1 MCERAARL
9 ASRRVSPMPPAGED
23 PDAAPSCS
31 GAVQD
36 GQELERVLPNGDL
49 YRGQWRGAVPHGAG
63 KYLWVDG
70 CMYEGEWRRG
80 KATGRGRFSWP
91 SGATYE
97 GEFLDGFMH
106 GAGTYV
112 GAAGDTYRGAWAK
125 NLEHG
130 AGEKRH
136 ANGDRYDGEWRAGLP
151 DGCGRYA
158 WRDGTEYA
166 GGWRAGLIH
175 GRGAL
180 VWANG
185 NRYDGGWEGGRPRG
199 QGTFRWADGSLY
211 VGFWGRE
218 APGGSVHQKGV
229 YYPSPAAAGES
240 PRARDPR
247 EVFARELPECV
258 HTGTEGQSALTSLR
272 SLKWLARSVSGRGSS
287 ASSRSTGSGGSLV
300 HFWGSD
306 GDVKCD
312 IGDDW
317 RRRSVREGRG
327 LPPPSPAPHLAK
339 ATPLLV
345 SKQQGLTIA
354 KGHKNYELMLNLQL
368 GIRHAVGRQGQPIL
382 DLKSSAFDPKEKVW
396 TKFPPEGSKHTPPH
410 NSCDFRW
417 KDYCPKVFRTLRK
430 LFKVD
435 PADYMLSLCGDDAL
449 RELSSPGK
457 SGSFFYLTNDDRYM
471 IKTMKKSEV
480 KMLLKMLPAYYKH
493 VRAFENT
500 LVTKFFGLHCV
511 KAGAH
516 QKKKQ
521 WFQEFQRCYICWGR
535 QVDKDCE
542 FLEQEKIMDYSLL
555 VGVHFRGAIDID
567 GDIPATPRL
576 SRWDRDHFLSDPNRW
591 STIKLGAN
599 MLSRAELTKR
609 KNDGD
614 IIGEPTGE
622 YCDVILSPAA
632 SVEGMRMTELLGHLV
647 VPRSIKNK
655 YTNQEVD
662 DVRVCGGGTW
672 WRRTRE
678 STQLGGE
685 GSERAR
691 ELGVVAEQNFRGGRG
706 ERNFEKIRLCGGW
719 RSGWGQHVRHCGG
732 GDEQAEVR
740 GPRGRERRK
749 TTGRRAKTVRVEDA
763 GDGRGLPPPSPA
775 TGPHASGRSRGARR
789 QGETIAKGHKNYE
802 LMLNLQLGIRH
813 AVGKQGPITLDLKSS
828 AFDPKEKALRELSS
842 PGKSGSFFYLT
853 SNDQYMIKT
862 MKKSEVKVCTQVDR
876 DCEFLEQENIMDYSL
891 LVGVHFRDKRDRLLT
906 GGSFDSDSS
915 RGSSPCLSRGDTDPS
930 RLAKIKLGSNMP
942 TRAELT
948 VRKTECEL
956 QIMGEPTGEF
966 YDVILYFGIID
977 ILQDYDISKKLEH
990 AYKSFQ
996 YDPTSISAV
1005 DPKQYSRRFRDF
1017 VFKAFQEEKLDF

>member
-1 MCERAARL
+1 MRERARHAT
-9 ASRRVSPMPPAGED
+9 RVSPMPPPPPAGGED
-23 PDAAPSCS
+23 PDADAAPSCS
-31 GAVQD
+31 GSTD
-36 GQELERVLPNGDL
+36 EGDTQERSLPNGDI
-49 YRGQWRGAVPHGAG
+49 YTGQWRGAVPHGAG
-63 KYLWVDG
+63 KYLWADG

-130 AGEKRH
+130 AGEKRY

-151 DGCGRYA
+151 DGCGHYA

-218 APGGSVHQKGV
+218 APGGAVHQKGV
-229 YYPSPAAAGES
+229 YYPSPAAAGGS

-258 HTGTEGQSALTSLR
+258 STGTESQSALTSLR
-272 SLKWLARSVSGRGSS
+272 SLKWLMRSVSGRGSG
-287 ASSRSTGSGGSLV
+287 SSGRSNGSGGSLV
-300 HFWGSD
+300 HVWGSD

-312 IGDDW
+312 LGDDW

-327 LPPPSPAPHLAK
+327 LPPLSAAPAQHLANG
-339 ATPLLV
+339 AALRV
-345 SKQQGLTIA
+345 SKRQGVTIA

-368 GIRHAVGRQGQPIL
+368 GIRHAVGRQGQAIL

-396 TKFPPEGSKHTPPH
+396 TKFPPEGSKYTPPH
-410 NSCDFRW
+410 NSCDFKW

-471 IKTMKKSEV
+471 IKTMKKAEV
-480 KMLLKMLPAYYKH
+480 KLLLKMLPAYYNH
-493 VRAFENT
+493 VRAFEDT

-511 KAGAH
+511 KSGVQ
-516 QKKKQ
+516 QKKVRFVIMGNLFCSDHTIHRRFDLKGSSLGRITDKPPAEIDEYTTLKDLDLNFIFRLQKQ
-521 WFQEFQRCYICWGR
+521 WYQEFQSR

-555 VGVHFRGAIDID
+555 VGVHFRGAIDVD
-567 GDIPATPRL
+567 GEKLATPRL
-576 SRWDRDHFLSDPNRW
+576 SRWDRDHFRSDPNRW
-591 STIKLGAN
+591 SKIKLGAN

-614 IIGEPTGE
+614 VFGEPTGE
-622 YCDVILSPAA
+622 YC
-632 SVEGMRMTELLGHLV
+632 
-647 VPRSIKNK
+647 
-655 YTNQEVD
+655 
-662 DVRVCGGGTW
+662 
-672 WRRTRE
+672 
-678 STQLGGE
+678 
-685 GSERAR
+685 
-691 ELGVVAEQNFRGGRG
+691 
-706 ERNFEKIRLCGGW
+706 
-719 RSGWGQHVRHCGG
+719 
-732 GDEQAEVR
+732 
-740 GPRGRERRK
+740 
-749 TTGRRAKTVRVEDA
+749 
-763 GDGRGLPPPSPA
+763 
-775 TGPHASGRSRGARR
+775 
-789 QGETIAKGHKNYE
+789 
-802 LMLNLQLGIRH
+802 
-813 AVGKQGPITLDLKSS
+813 
-828 AFDPKEKALRELSS
+828 
-842 PGKSGSFFYLT
+842 
-853 SNDQYMIKT
+853 
-862 MKKSEVKVCTQVDR
+862 
-876 DCEFLEQENIMDYSL
+876 
-891 LVGVHFRDKRDRLLT
+891 
-906 GGSFDSDSS
+906 
-915 RGSSPCLSRGDTDPS
+915 
-930 RLAKIKLGSNMP
+930 
-942 TRAELT
+942 
-948 VRKTECEL
+948 
-956 QIMGEPTGEF
+956 
-966 YDVILYFGIID
+966 DVILYFGIID
-977 ILQDYDISKKLEH
+977 ILQDYDIGKRIEH

-996 YDPTSISAV
+996 YDSTSISAV
-1005 DPKQYSRRFRDF
+1005 DPKQYSRRFKDF
-1017 VFKAFQEEKLDF
+1017 IYKAFQEDKVDS